1 MTEKGYISDMYKQ
14 LEEVMKKCD
23 SLSHEVKTVRKEVT
37 LELNAKFDIERK
49 KYENKIQKLENT
61 VINLNKENACLKE
74 ENKKLKNEVDR
85 LKSQLNKDSD
95 NSSTPP
101 SSDIKPNKK
110 NTKQ

>member
-14 LEEVMKKCD
+14 LEEVMKICD
-23 SLSHEVKTVRKEVT
+23 SLSHEVKTVRKET
-37 LELNAKFDIERK
+37 DK
-49 KYENKIQKLENT
+49 KYKAEIKR
-61 VINLNKENACLKE
+61 INEEHKKEVESLKHEIKTLKE

-110 NTKQ
+110 IPNNR